1 LSFARAGLPGVAAVL
16 CCCFAAAAAP
26 VPTGLQHITLIGDS
40 VAEGIDGSNA
50 AKAVLQQ
57 ELEVDYETAPCRRVY
72 GSSCAVQSGTPPPSV
87 VDLTRSLGSKLGPNV
102 VVSVGYNDFDTQ
114 YAQNIVRALAA
125 FKAAGVT
132 HVWWLTLRATHTWY
146 LDMNQDIL
154 AAAQAHPELSVIDWN
169 LYSRSHPEW
178 FQADGVHL
186 VEAGAVAMA
195 TLIHQSMLHA
205 GVALPPVAIVTGSLP
220 DAHRGKSYTARL
232 RADEG
237 VAPYR
242 WSLTASP
249 PKGIH
254 VGSTGAVY
262 GRPHARPGRYVLDV
276 RVVDG
281 SGLART
287 RHIMLRIRG

>member
-1 LSFARAGLPGVAAVL
+1 MLGVAAVL
-16 CCCFAAAAAP
+16 CCCFAVAASPAP
-26 VPTGLQHITLIGDS
+26 AQLQHITLIGDS

-57 ELEVDYETAPCRRVY
+57 ELEVDYETAACRRVY
-72 GSSCAVQSGTPPPSV
+72 GTSCAVESGSPPPSV
-87 VDLTRSLGSKLGPNV
+87 VQLTQSLGSKLGPNV
-102 VVSVGYNDFDTQ
+102 VVSVGYNDYDNQ
-114 YAQNIVRALAA
+114 YAQNIERALAA

-169 LYSRSHPEW
+169 VYSRSHPEW
-178 FQADGVHL
+178 FQPDGVHL
-186 VEAGAVAMA
+186 LEPGAVAMA
-195 TLIHQSMLHA
+195 TLIHQSLLQA
-205 GVALPPVAIVTGSLP
+205 GVALPPVSISTGRLP
-220 DAHRGKSYTARL
+220 DARRGKPYTARL
-232 RADEG
+232 KAAEG

-242 WSLTASP
+242 WSLTSAP

-254 VGSTGAVY
+254 VEATGAVY
-262 GRPHARPGRYVLDV
+262 GRPQAPPGRYVIDV

-287 RHIMLRIRG
+287 RRIVLRVRG